1 MTEETIID
9 WGAEI
14 PVNKRPL
21 WLIDDEQRVAF
32 HDGAD
37 WYGLNKVFWSAEELD
52 DEPNLKA
59 IRLPVGHE
67 YYSRPTASEH
77 PEYSPELV
85 EAAKSLNAAI
95 WRCLPADRIEGTPI
109 EEASVALRA
118 ILSELD
124 KSKEV
129 DRVKSAA
136 DAIVEDWLGNEAD
149 TANQRELV
157 ARGIRRGMELA
168 KDEAA

>member
-1 MTEETIID
+1 MTEETTID

-32 HDGAD
+32 YDGAD
-37 WYGLNKVFWSAEELD
+37 WYGLHKVFWSAEELD

-67 YYSRPTASEH
+67 YYSRPTTSEH

-85 EAAKSLNAAI
+85 EKAF
-95 WRCLPADRIEGTPI
+95 
-109 EEASVALRA
+109 ALLRTYNRPDDFGDDVRA

-129 DRVKSAA
+129 DPLVEAIADVLAEHVSPGEAHRVAERIAA
-136 DAIVEDWLGNEAD
+136 I
-149 TANQRELV
+149 TR
-157 ARGIRRGMELA
+157 

>member
-1 MTEETIID
+1 MTEETTID

-32 HDGAD
+32 YDGAD
-37 WYGLNKVFWSAEELD
+37 WYGLHKVFWSAEELD
-52 DEPNLKA
+52 DKPNLKA

-77 PEYSPELV
+77 PEGYSPELWDRV
-85 EAAKSLNAAI
+85 VVHLHKS
-95 WRCLPADRIEGTPI
+95 RCIDAGDDFERQD
-109 EEASVALRA
+109 

-129 DRVKSAA
+129 DPLDKMIA
-136 DAIVEDWLGNEAD
+136 DTMAGGNEITPFEIAEALRKAGY
-149 TANQRELV
+149 TR
-157 ARGIRRGMELA
+157 